1 MRLLI
6 DHRTTYRFSVPQGR
20 LTQMLRL
27 TPEDTDDQTVA
38 DWDLHVDCD
47 ARMRPGRD
55 GFGNRVTML
64 YVEGPID
71 SIEIVVSGEV
81 LTNSGSCVVRG
92 TDEVLPPSLY
102 QRPTPLTLADDA
114 IIAFASEA
122 TSAGKDAADRVH
134 RLNSALAAKFTAD
147 RGRPVVGRT
156 ATDAFAGHGTTPRD
170 LTHIFLA
177 GARSLGIPARYVS
190 GYSTRAFGGEHRPAP
205 HGWAEAYVDGAGW
218 IALDPCSGQAVD
230 ESYVRVAVALDAAGA
245 APVAGSRLG
254 EGREELDVDVTVAR
268 AGKMTSGNDAAQ

>member
-6 DHRTTYRFSVPQGR
+6 DHHTTYRFSAPQGR

-38 DWDLHVDCD
+38 DWDVHVDCD

-71 SIEIVVSGEV
+71 SIEIAVSGEV
-81 LTNSGSCVVRG
+81 LTSKGSCVVRG
-92 TDEVLPPSLY
+92 TDEALPPSLY

-114 IIAFASEA
+114 ITAFARDAVSG
-122 TSAGKDAADRVH
+122 GKDAAERLH
-134 RLNSALAAKFTAD
+134 RLNAALAAQFTAD
-147 RGRPVVGRT
+147 RGRPVPGRT
-156 ATDAFAGHGTTPRD
+156 AADAFAGQATTPRD
-170 LTHIFLA
+170 LAHMFLA
-177 GARSLGIPARYVS
+177 GARSLGVPARYVS

-230 ESYVRVAVALDAAGA
+230 ECYVRVAVALDAAGA
-245 APVAGSRLG
+245 APIAGSRLG
-254 EGREELDVDVTVAR
+254 EGNEELDVDVTVAPV
-268 AGKMTSGNDAAQ
+268 GDDGQTQ